1 MLDLDNLRP
10 GEKVEM
16 VIKRHWIVFIW
27 LFISFILANLLTV
40 LIWAIFPNEFW
51 VLLIVIQWLVSSLI
65 FYIQWLN
72 VELDLFIVTNNRII
86 WVEQISFLNRTIS
99 EANLG
104 QVQEVNSQTKGLLS
118 NLLDYGS
125 ILVQTAWT
133 ASNFDMHFAPHAF
146 ANSRQILNIVDD
158 YRDNYSGLDNVNA
171 EIKKEGE

>member
-10 GEKVEM
+10 WEKVEM

-27 LFISFILANLLTV
+27 LFLSF
-40 LIWAIFPNEFW
+40 IWAILVSFWIWAMFPNEFGL
-51 VLLIVIQWLVSSLI
+51 LLIVVEWLVASLI
-65 FYIQWLN
+65 FYIEWLN

-99 EANLG
+99 EANLW

-146 ANSRQILNIVDD
+146 SNSRQILNIVDD
-158 YRDNYSGLDNVNA
+158 YRDNYAGLDNVNA
-171 EIKKEGE
+171 DTKKEGE